1 MAFWKC
7 PACGFEARD
16 DKQKQEHVGRT
27 ASDPKH
33 AKSSPGMG
41 GMGGMGGQSPGS
53 KAPTMPSNPWQKGP
67 QKP

>member
-1 MAFWKC
+1 MADWKC

-16 DKQKQEHVGRT
+16 DKQKQEHMMRT

-33 AKSSPGMG
+33 AKPSF
-41 GMGGMGGQSPGS
+41 GMGGQ
-53 KAPTMPSNPWQKGP
+53 PSGGKPPIPPNPWQGGKGP

>member
-1 MAFWKC
+1 MANWKC

-16 DKQKQEHVGRT
+16 DKQRQDHLMRT

-33 AKSSPGMG
+33 ARPAS
-41 GMGGMGGQSPGS
+41 GMGGQPMGG
-53 KAPTMPSNPWQKGP
+53 KTPPAPTPNPWQGGKGP

>member
-33 AKSSPGMG
+33 ARSSP